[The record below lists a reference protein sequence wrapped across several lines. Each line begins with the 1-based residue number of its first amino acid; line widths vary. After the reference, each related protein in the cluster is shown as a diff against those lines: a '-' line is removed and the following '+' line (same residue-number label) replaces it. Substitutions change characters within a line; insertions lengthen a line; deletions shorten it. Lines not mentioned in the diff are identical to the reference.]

1 MGTKE
6 MQSFRIQLGRWVC
19 SFLCKEYYNVGTL
32 WKFNDYLIW
41 RWLLTWIL
49 WYEGKKCW
57 EMGEGVVST
66 RGRIVCTHGLSKS
79 RVSSRAVKSSLLQ
92 GAKGNKL
99 GQIFFFFE
107 VLKSNGEEFM
117 LCCGRWQKV
126 TVASWGEQNKNDFLR
141 VLSLTIICNMYGDEE
156 KHWWGKQKALLTI
169 PELGAKGKGG
179 KGTRP
184 GGVLCRGSNHWVSNW
199 LGFKK
204 QWESRMAPKLLQYQ
218 NKGRF
223 GEPIKKRVFQIL
235 QIESGEDAAFQ
246 NEEKLPLPRRGE
258 AGEAKV
264 IGRVLEK
271 SSYCGWIIYR
281 NFTER
286 KIPSKYKISCK

>member
-1 MGTKE
+1 MLALCGSSTTTWFGGDFWLGSCDMRGK
-6 MQSFRIQLGRWVC
+6 SAGRWGRGWFQQEGELCVHTGC
-19 SFLCKEYYNVGTL
+19 QRAEWVQEQWKVHCCKEPKEINL
-32 WKFNDYLIW
+32 D
-41 RWLLTWIL
+41 R
-49 WYEGKKCW
+49 
-57 EMGEGVVST
+57 
-66 RGRIVCTHGLSKS
+66 
-79 RVSSRAVKSSLLQ
+79 
-92 GAKGNKL
+92 
-99 GQIFFFFE
+99 FFFFE

-204 QWESRMAPKLLQYQ
+204 QWESRMAPKLLQDQ